1 MSTPQSPLHGPS
13 RHESA
18 HGHVSGAARYVDDL
32 PRPGGLLIGLPVGS
46 PVARGRLKAVN
57 CAAALAVPGVHAV
70 LLARDVPGHNRL
82 GPIVHDE
89 PLLAEDELYAVGQLV
104 ALIVGESVAACRAA
118 AQKLEIVVDEAPA
131 ILSVADAI
139 AAGSYLGTPHVM
151 RRGDVEAALAR
162 AALQIE
168 GELASGGQDH
178 FYLETQAALAIPGE
192 DGSLEIHSST
202 QHPTEIQVA
211 TAEILGCDRNRIVV
225 LVPRMGGGFGGKE
238 SQATHFA
245 ALAALAAVRLQ
256 RPVKVWLSRELDMQ
270 MTGKRHPFWSRYR
283 AGFDAH
289 GRILGLEVFIYAD
302 GGWSID
308 LTPAILDRALFHLA
322 NAYYVPALR
331 FEGRAVRTNT
341 ASNTAFRGF
350 GGPQGMLVIED
361 AMSRAAERL
370 GIDPAELRRRNYY
383 GPEALQVS
391 DSGPLAVDAPL
402 PEGELDERVVASLH
416 GRKLTPYYQTVE
428 DCRLPRIHRELLQ
441 QADYAARRAEIDAF
455 NARSPLVKR
464 GLGFMPVK
472 FGISFTNSVLNQAG
486 ALVLIYTDGSVQLN
500 HGGTEMGQG
509 LHSKMLAVCAHELGV
524 PERCVRVMTTATDK
538 VPNTS
543 ATAASSG
550 SDLNGAAVQRACAE
564 LRERLRPLAAELLGA
579 APELVGFS
587 DGQVSVVGGRSISFA
602 ELTRAAWARRISL
615 SAAGYYATPGIVYD
629 REAGR
634 GKPFHYFAY
643 GAALTEVE
651 VSGLTGEHRVLRV
664 DILHDV
670 GRSLLPNID
679 RGQIEGAYIQGLGWL
694 TCEELVWDPR
704 GRLLTHGPS
713 TYKIPAVG
721 DAPEDFRV
729 SLLRDAPQADVIH
742 GSKAVGEPPF
752 MLAISVIPA
761 LRHAIAGFGEAGL
774 EPRLTLPCTPEAI
787 LRAIEDIRARARAAQ
802 VSAAE

>member
-1 MSTPQSPLHGPS
+1 MTLHRPS
-13 RHESA
+13 HHESA

-32 PRPGGLLIGLPVGS
+32 PRPPGLLIGLPVGS
-46 PVARGRLKAVN
+46 PIACGRLLAVQRD
-57 CAAALAVPGVHAV
+57 AALAVPGVHAV
-70 LLARDVPGHNRL
+70 LLAADVPGHNRI

-89 PLLAEDELYAVGQLV
+89 PLLADGPLHAVGQLV
-104 ALIVGESVAACRAA
+104 ALIVGESLAVCRAA
-118 AQKLEIVVDEAPA
+118 AQRLELSLEESPA
-131 ILSVADAI
+131 ILSIADAI
-139 AAGSYLGTPHVM
+139 AADSYLGTPHRM
-151 RRGDVEAALAR
+151 RRGDVEAALAGSYTR
-162 AALQIE
+162 VE
-168 GELASGGQDH
+168 GELSSGGQDH

-202 QHPTEIQVA
+202 QHPSEVQAA
-211 TAEILGCDRNRIVV
+211 TAEILGCDRSRVV
-225 LVPRMGGGFGGKE
+225 VQVPRMGGGFGGKE

-245 ALAALAAVRLQ
+245 ALAGLAARALG
-256 RPVKVWLSRELDMQ
+256 RPVKVWLSRDLDMQ

-283 AGFDAH
+283 AGFTAD
-289 GRILGLEVFIYAD
+289 GRITALDVDIYAD
-302 GGWSID
+302 GGWSVD

-322 NAYYVPALR
+322 NAYYVPNLR

-361 AMSRAAERL
+361 AMSRASERL

-383 GPEALQVS
+383 GAEAL
-391 DSGPLAVDAPL
+391 DGAATTL
-402 PEGELDERVVASLH
+402 PEGQVEPPLVTQLH
-416 GRKLTPYYQTVE
+416 ARALTPYYQTVE
-428 DCRLPRIHRELLQ
+428 DCRLPRIHQELLQ
-441 QADYAARRAEIDAF
+441 RADYAARRAEIDAF
-455 NARSPLVKR
+455 NARSPWVKR

-486 ALVLIYTDGSVQLN
+486 ALVLVYTDGSVQLN

-509 LHSKMLAVCAHELGV
+509 LHSKMLAICAHELGV
-524 PERCVRVMTTATDK
+524 REPQIRVMTTATDK

-564 LRERLRPLAAELLGA
+564 LRERLRPLAAELLA
-579 APELVGFS
+579 ELDPARVRFA
-587 DGQVSVVGGRSISFA
+587 DGRVYVPGGRETSFA
-602 ELTRAAWARRISL
+602 ELTRAAWARRL
-615 SAAGYYATPGIVYD
+615 SRSATGYYATPGIVYD
-629 REAGR
+629 RERGR

-651 VSGLTGEHRVLRV
+651 VAGLTGEHRVTRV

-670 GRSLLPNID
+670 GRSLLPSID
-679 RGQIEGAYIQGLGWL
+679 RGQIEGGYIQGLGWL

-704 GRLLTHGPS
+704 GQLLTHGPS

-729 SLLRDAPQADVIH
+729 TLLPDAEQKDVVH

-752 MLAISVIPA
+752 MLAISGIAA
-761 LRHAIAGFGEAGL
+761 LRHAVAGFGARGL
-774 EPRLTLPCTPEAI
+774 EPRLAIPCTPEAI
-787 LRAIEDIRARARAAQ
+787 LRAIEDARASVRAAEQ
-802 VSAAE
+802 VNAAE

>member
-1 MSTPQSPLHGPS
+1 
-13 RHESA
+13 
-18 HGHVSGAARYVDDL
+18 
-32 PRPGGLLIGLPVGS
+32 
-46 PVARGRLKAVN
+46 VARGRLKSID

-70 LLARDVPGHNRL
+70 LLARDVPGHNRI

-104 ALIVGESVAACRAA
+104 ALIVGESVAVCRAA
-118 AQKLEIVVDEAPA
+118 AQKLEIAVDELPA
-131 ILSVADAI
+131 ILSIAAAI
-139 AAGSYLGTPHVM
+139 AADSYLGTPHVM
-151 RRGDVEAALAR
+151 RRGDVEAALGR
-162 AALQIE
+162 AALVLE

-178 FYLETQAALAIPGE
+178 FYLETQAALAVPGE
-192 DGSLEIHSST
+192 DGTLEIHSST
-202 QHPTEIQVA
+202 QHPTEVQVA

-225 LVPRMGGGFGGKE
+225 QVPRMGGGFGGKE

-256 RPVKVWLSRELDMQ
+256 RPCKVWLSRELDMQ

-289 GRILGLEVFIYAD
+289 GRILGFEVFIYAD
-302 GGWSID
+302 GGWSVD
-308 LTPAILDRALFHLA
+308 LSPAILDRALFHLA
-322 NAYYVPALR
+322 NAYYVPELR
-331 FEGRAVRTNT
+331 FEGRVVRTHT

-370 GIDPAELRRRNYY
+370 GIDPAEIRRRNYY
-383 GPEALQVS
+383 GADALQREATI
-391 DSGPLAVDAPL
+391 DVDAPL
-402 PEGELDERVVASLH
+402 PPGELDERVVASLH
-416 GRKLTPYYQTVE
+416 ARALTPYYQTVE
-428 DCRLPRIHRELLQ
+428 DCRLPRIHRELLE
-441 QADYAARRAEIDAF
+441 QADYAARRSEIDAF

-509 LHSKMLAVCAHELGV
+509 LHSKMLAICAHELGV
-524 PERCVRVMTTATDK
+524 PERQVRVMTTATDK

-579 APELVGFS
+579 APEVVAFV
-587 DGQVSVVGGRSISFA
+587 DGQVSVSGGRSVSFA

-651 VSGLTGEHRVLRV
+651 VNGLTGEHRVLRV

-679 RGQIEGAYIQGLGWL
+679 RGQIEGAYVQGLGWL

-729 SLLRDAPQADVIH
+729 SLLRSAPQADVIH

-761 LRHAIAGFGEAGL
+761 LRHAIAAFGEPGL
-774 EPRLTLPCTPEAI
+774 ELRLSLPSTPEAI
-787 LRAIEDIRARARAAQ
+787 LRAIEDLRGRARTTL